1 MGMAASQARYLA
13 LVARK
18 SNCEYEGQQINQ
30 ARTAL
35 SNQSADLFNQM
46 LGLEVPTPPS
56 TQDFT
61 VTQYSYTDGVNE
73 SVISSWQQLSE
84 ADPEFNYVV
93 THHYMADRYT
103 GSMKKMNDPQV
114 QYDGNI
120 PASVGRLQNALE
132 NINSTYE
139 KYLTAKEATDA
150 KMLEASK
157 LENYEL
163 TATPYKGVK
172 KVEHLDTETDKD
184 TYQITYGDT
193 PSTAKFQGYYSLEET
208 EKAAV
213 DAALAELK
221 REGALT
227 NPNLNEICY
236 DSTNKT
242 IAFRSDIESLHGG
255 TMGGTTT
262 TLKCYGEGY
271 TGADN
276 DIKEIA
282 AKYDKEITALSE
294 AESKAYDAYDAAVK
308 EYEALEHPTYIG
320 NCELTPLASLTEDE
334 AAELRQI
341 CYDMKE
347 NDIDADIL
355 DCFSDKGDYLGGVY
369 SFQLNG
375 VKYYTTLG
383 DLEAS
388 YLSEHEVQNNDIDS
402 QPEKL
407 AYYNATY
414 ISTKVEKTEKALL
427 QTDSEGRFSSIK
439 FEDDSVTY
447 ALNVENV
454 TDEAAYADAMNQ
466 YYYKNAIYDKT
477 IQDINAKTSIIQQQ
491 DQQLELRMKQ
501 LDTERNALSNEIEA
515 VSKVVGEAVE
525 AGFKTF
531 GG

>member
-84 ADPEFNYVV
+84 ADPDFNYVV

-114 QYDGNI
+114 QYAGST
-120 PASVGRLQNALE
+120 PASIGQLQNALE
-132 NINSTYE
+132 TINSTYDD
-139 KYLTAKEATDA
+139 YLKAKKATDA
-150 KMLEASK
+150 KMEEAANLK
-157 LENYEL
+157 NYETTPAKY
-163 TATPYKGVK
+163 TAVTK
-172 KVEHLDTETDKD
+172 TEYDNTDNKD
-184 TYQITYGDT
+184 TYKITSNGTEY
-193 PSTAKFQGYYSLEET
+193 SFQGYFALTGED
-208 EKAAV
+208 KKAV
-213 DAALAELK
+213 DEALDTLEK
-221 REGALT
+221 EGALVDA
-227 NPNLNEICY
+227 NLNEIYY
-236 DSTNKT
+236 DKTNKQ
-242 IAFRSDIESLHGG
+242 IAFRSEIGSLYGG
-255 TMGGTTT
+255 TMGGSST
-262 TLKCYGEGY
+262 TLTSYGTDTVKTKATAY
-271 TGADN
+271 DT
-276 DIKEIA
+276 EIDTLSKAEDA
-282 AKYDKEITALSE
+282 AYDKYDNAV
-294 AESKAYDAYDAAVK
+294 DAYNTM
-308 EYEALEHPTYIG
+308 EHPTYIG

-334 AAELRQI
+334 EAELRQVA
-341 CYDMKE
+341 YDLKE
-347 NDIDADIL
+347 NNIDANLL
-355 DCFSDKGDYLGGVY
+355 DCFTKDGVYTGGVY

-375 VKYYTTLG
+375 VKYYTTLA

-388 YLSEHEVQNNDIDS
+388 YLSEHDVQNNDIDA

-414 ISTKVEKTEKALL
+414 ISTKVEKTEKALI
-427 QTDSEGRFSSIK
+427 QTDGEGRFSSVK

-447 ALNVENV
+447 ALNVESV
-454 TDEAAYADAMNQ
+454 TDEAAYNDAMNQ
-466 YYYKNAIYDKT
+466 YYYKNALYDKT

>member
-84 ADPEFNYVV
+84 ADPDFNYVV

-114 QYDGNI
+114 QYAGTT
-120 PASVGRLQNALE
+120 PASIGQLQNALE
-132 NINSTYE
+132 TINSTYDA
-139 KYLTAKEATDA
+139 YLTAKKATDA
-150 KMLEASK
+150 KMAEAAK
-157 LENYEL
+157 LDKYE
-163 TATPYKGVK
+163 TNPAKYTSVTKTSY
-172 KVEHLDTETDKD
+172 DNTDNKD
-184 TYQITYGDT
+184 TYTV
-193 PSTAKFQGYYSLEET
+193 TAGGTDYTFQGYFALT
-208 EKAAV
+208 GDDKAAV
-213 DAALAELK
+213 DQALATLEK
-221 REGALT
+221 EGALVK
-227 NPNLNEICY
+227 PNLNEIYY
-236 DSTNKT
+236 DKDNKQ
-242 IAFRSDIESLHGG
+242 IAFRSEINSLYGG
-255 TMGGTTT
+255 TMGGSAT
-262 TLKCYGEGY
+262 TLTSY
-271 TGADN
+271 TTGTGTGSIGA
-276 DIKEIA
+276 IA
-282 AKYDKEITALSE
+282 A
-294 AESKAYDAYDAAVK
+294 AYDAAIDTLSKAEDTAYDKYDNAVDA
-308 EYEALEHPTYIG
+308 YNDMEHPTYIG

-334 AAELRQI
+334 EAELRQVA
-341 CYDMKE
+341 YDLKE
-347 NDIDADIL
+347 NNIDANLL
-355 DCFSDKGDYLGGVY
+355 DCFTKDGEYTGGVF

-375 VKYYTTLG
+375 VKYYTTLA

-388 YLSEHEVQNNDIDS
+388 YLSEHEVQNNNIDS

-414 ISTKVEKTEKALL
+414 ISTKVEKTEKALI
-427 QTDSEGRFSSIK
+427 QTDGEGRFSSVK

-454 TDEAAYADAMNQ
+454 TDEAAYNDAMNQ
-466 YYYKNAIYDKT
+466 YYYKNALYDKT